1 MGARRYAHA
10 CLVLVAAVTLGASL
24 GCSPD
29 GSPDPAT
36 TSSQTQRENTMASES
51 RRLSEEY
58 ESSGYGY
65 RGAIALVPCEELT
78 RIIADLLEGMDLL
91 PPLPPYPGDE
101 DVVDSCRWQAP
112 DKSRS
117 AIVAIAK
124 FVLAPGD
131 MELLRAGRYGMYIGD
146 QPSYKV
152 QRTPRLDAIGAVA
165 IQPQN
170 GPSTFVHL
178 PAVRVN
184 TVGLPSYELSLESS
198 TRIAE
203 YISDHNL

>member
-1 MGARRYAHA
+1 MSGQRYAHA
-10 CLVLVAAVTLGASL
+10 CLVLVAAVTLGAILS
-24 GCSPD
+24 CSPNR
-29 GSPDPAT
+29 SPEPAT
-36 TSSQTQRENTMASES
+36 ATSQPRENAMDSES

-58 ESSGYGY
+58 ESAGYGY
-65 RGAIALVPCEELT
+65 RGAIALVPCQEIT
-78 RIIADLLEGMDLL
+78 RIIADVIEGMDPL
-91 PPLPPYPGDE
+91 PPRPPYPGDE
-101 DVVDSCRWQAP
+101 DVVGSCRWQSP

-131 MELLRAGRYGMYIGD
+131 MELLRAGRYGMYAGD

-152 QRTPRLDAIGAVA
+152 QRTSRLDAIGAVA
-165 IQPQN
+165 VQPQN

-178 PAVRVN
+178 PTVRVN

-203 YISDHNL
+203 YITAHNL